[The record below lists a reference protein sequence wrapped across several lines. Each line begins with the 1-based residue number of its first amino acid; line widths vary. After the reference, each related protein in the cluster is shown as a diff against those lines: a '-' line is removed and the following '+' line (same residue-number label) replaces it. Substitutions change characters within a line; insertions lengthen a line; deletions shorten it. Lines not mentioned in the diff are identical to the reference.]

1 MISMQLIHG
10 TAVQLGVKTKTG
22 EDGFGAPI
30 YETEFVTVE
39 NVLVGQPTADEVTSE
54 LALSGKTTEFM
65 LGIPKGDTHEWE
77 DIEVIIFGK
86 KYRTAG
92 GVIQGIEE
100 NVPGPWHK
108 KVRVVRYEQGNIQ
121 T

>member
-1 MISMQLIHG
+1 MQLLHG
-10 TAVQLGVKTKTG
+10 TAVQLGVKTQTG
-22 EDGFGAPI
+22 EDSFGAPV
-30 YETEFVTVE
+30 YDTEYVTVE
-39 NVLVGQPTADEVTSE
+39 NVLVGQPTADEITSG

-77 DIEVIIFGK
+77 DTEVIIFGQ
-86 KYRTAG
+86 KYRTVG

-108 KVRVVRYEQGNIQ
+108 KVRVVRYEQEDIHS
-121 T
+121 

>member
-1 MISMQLIHG
+1 MQLLRG

-22 EDGFGAPI
+22 EDSFGAPV
-30 YETEFVTVE
+30 YDTEYVTVG
-39 NVLVGQPTADEVTSE
+39 NVLVGEPTADEVTSE

-77 DIEVIIFGK
+77 DTEVIIFDR

-92 GVIQGIEE
+92 AVIQGIEE

-108 KVRVVRYEQGNIQ
+108 KIRVVRYEQADI
-121 T
+121 